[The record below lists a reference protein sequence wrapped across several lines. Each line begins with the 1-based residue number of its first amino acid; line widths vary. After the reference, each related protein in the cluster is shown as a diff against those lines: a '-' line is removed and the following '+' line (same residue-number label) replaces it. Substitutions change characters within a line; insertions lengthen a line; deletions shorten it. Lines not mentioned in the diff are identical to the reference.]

1 MRKGLVFKKGIIFAL
16 AAAVVTSLPSYAGVY
31 TVMAENNI
39 SVQSKEAED
48 NWLEAGDFSVLGDSS
63 GYSFDEDNRILNV
76 KSTATLTIKNTD
88 SNKATTDRICVAYSD
103 SSSDKANIT
112 LAGVNIDCTD
122 TDQSAFTIEH
132 NSEADVTVI
141 LADHTDNI
149 LIGGTENAG
158 LQKTS
163 ARKTD
168 EVHFND
174 NTLRIMCE
182 HSDEDDH
189 ICDASC
195 GKLTAKGY
203 GGASGIGGLYDYAAG
218 NISISGGNIAAS
230 ADFEGAGIGNGKAA
244 TNYGMTIQIT
254 GGNIAASSQLG
265 SGIGYGYSCTWYKM
279 NICISGGNIV
289 ATSAAKKC
297 GEGIGGGDGKSS
309 DHDANIKITGGSV
322 NASSVK
328 SQPTNEDGEKIYPLK
343 VSNVADDVTIDDE
356 TYSSK
361 LKDADNNMYI
371 WLTTGEHTV
380 NGVKA
385 NYGVSNSGKLL
396 YAPVKDD
403 FTYTAPIALIYDKTA
418 KVATVG
424 IKDDVP
430 YTDKTI
436 TVKYIDGE
444 GNELTDAPVNAGT
457 YTVKACMDEAA
468 DDHIAVEFELGSFT
482 IKQAELDT
490 SDIIRKREI
499 PCKDNVHIVSDVE
512 LPDGWIWD
520 SSCESTV
527 IPAGQSVEAVAIYN
541 GDDKANYTDES
552 RKVTVQ
558 IIRNAHKDED
568 MDGKCDLEECGKL
581 IKAPQTLIVYDNNN
595 SSSKINVI
603 TNGKLQDDGVADNED
618 NIYQG
623 TNWSYD
629 STKNQLLLKDS
640 SIQSIECCDGDLTVL
655 VSGEN
660 TISRQFDFSSDDG
673 EHALD
678 VYSDNKGSLTVGE
691 GIREDI
697 SGSGTINLNITGAV
711 VKASDIYCKGNLTIE
726 NSDIDCNNDGFAI
739 EAEGN
744 IIITNGYVKA
754 KSDTEMD
761 AIISSK
767 QISVAD
773 SQIVVESGNTNAGIY
788 ILKENITNSIIKE
801 IWQENDSTMA
811 KTSVYGSASLKAD
824 LIIASGESIDFK
836 NGASITNLDKLIV
849 EDGATILIN
858 GAEHKHNTNG
868 DIIYIWQDDKEHTK
882 EVACKDCP
890 IGYVTKETKSHN
902 YNSQGFCTDCDAYQ
916 PAVLT
921 TDKYDIDN
929 DDSKDK
935 VYEIGNAGELYW
947 FSDKVLNNND
957 TYGKINVVL
966 TDDIVVNENVL
977 KSDGTLNEGMY
988 RDWIPIGTFYYGKN
1002 HVPFAAPYS
1011 GKFDGQN
1018 HTISGL
1024 YLKKDDDRSIGLFGC
1039 IEDGKI
1045 YNVSILDSYFSGATD
1060 VGGICGKSHLGTVV
1074 NCHNAG
1080 TINGTTG
1087 NSHLGIGGICG
1098 STYKGII
1105 TDCDNTG
1112 VVNGDTYVGGICGD
1126 STSPITRCY
1135 NTGNVSGVYRVAG
1148 ICGNSSSGGYASDI
1162 TNCSNSGDIRGSG
1175 TYIGGI
1181 CGANFS
1187 GISYCNSTGAVSES
1201 GDKIGGICGEDIDG
1215 KGDIKNC
1222 YYDST
1227 VYAGDSIG
1235 DKYAYGDIT
1244 GKYENVEGKT
1254 TEQYKSGEVAY
1265 LLQDGQSEEIWGQTI
1280 GTDTYPLLH
1289 GEKVYKNITYLGC
1302 NDLSDVVSVVY
1313 SNEDKTT
1320 YGDHD
1325 YVDGVCRYCDEEAL
1339 ASVTSGE
1346 IITYYPSLQDAIDY
1360 AENIPDSVVAVI
1372 ADTDNSNFY
1381 VNNPD
1386 SDFTIDINGN
1396 NVGSIVANNG
1406 KISIIDSK
1414 TNGEIWGG
1422 LTVNSDSIVT
1432 LGDVKILYLTK
1443 VYGQLILNGG
1453 DLAYVYLYENNAKV
1467 FFNNSDIKINNCIYW
1482 HDEYFEGV
1490 IINAEPHNI
1499 IPIIPNWSRLE
1510 ANTPLVGAGDNITL
1524 DVEWF
1529 DISSGI
1535 VELDM
1540 TSRIEDNKL
1549 IIGALINDKVK
1560 TEFDEGETFTYSGAE
1575 LKPTVRVYINRGV
1588 QADEQLIENTD
1599 YTVTYSDNINAGTAT
1614 ATITGIGAYSGS
1626 KNITFTIEP
1635 KKIDS
1640 PTFDG
1645 LKSEY
1650 TYTGQKVEPEFT
1662 LWDGDTVIPPS
1673 EYEVIYSDNTE
1684 VGTATVTIKD
1694 VSGGNYEVNCKA
1706 EFNIVKIDPMINELP
1721 VADAVSYDPNKTLG
1735 AINLSGGNVLDPSGK
1750 NVPGSWSWADASV
1763 VSTVDN
1769 SGYDV
1774 VFTPDDQEHY
1784 NSVSGTVQ
1792 VNVSKADVNV
1802 VDLPVA
1808 STITY
1813 GDDLAKAVISGGR
1826 VSFDGI
1832 DQVEIPGTFAWKDD
1846 SIKPFVSD
1854 SDKTLYTVV
1863 FTPADSVNYNTAE
1876 IEITVNVSRAAM
1888 PNLLLSVDNTH
1899 KTVGSIALPGDW
1911 TWLDADTETAI
1922 KAGGSVVATAVYVG
1936 DDKENYDSTELKI
1949 TIYRA
1954 ACSEGKTVKYT
1965 LKGEKA
1971 PTCTKA
1977 GTGHTE
1983 CSICGDV
1990 MSTGVY
1996 VKELGH
2002 KWNSGRVT
2010 RKPTYTAT
2018 GVKTFTCTVCKAAK
2032 TASIAKLATTD
2043 ISKKTSKITV
2053 SGIENKIYNGK
2064 VHTQKSLVV
2073 KAGAKT
2079 LRLNKDYT
2087 VTYSKNK
2094 AVGKASVIICGKN
2107 AYSGKITKTFAI
2119 VKAAKG
2125 KIYTVGKFKYTI
2137 TGAKADGTG
2146 TVAIAGTT
2154 YSRSDKKFASLTIA
2168 DTVVIGDV
2176 RFKITSV
2183 SANAFSRY
2191 TMLTSVVIGKNVTS
2205 IGSNAFVSC
2214 KNLKK
2219 MTIKSAK
2226 LKSVGAKAFSGTY
2239 SKITFAVPRNKA
2251 TAYKKLIKKGSP
2263 SAKAIYK

>member
-1 MRKGLVFKKGIIFAL
+1 MRKEILFKKGIITAL
-16 AAAVVTSLPSYAGVY
+16 TVAMVTSLAP
-31 TVMAENNI
+31 
-39 SVQSKEAED
+39 
-48 NWLEAGDFSVLGDSS
+48 
-63 GYSFDEDNRILNV
+63 
-76 KSTATLTIKNTD
+76 
-88 SNKATTDRICVAYSD
+88 
-103 SSSDKANIT
+103 
-112 LAGVNIDCTD
+112 
-122 TDQSAFTIEH
+122 
-132 NSEADVTVI
+132 VI
-141 LADHTDNI
+141 
-149 LIGGTENAG
+149 
-158 LQKTS
+158 
-163 ARKTD
+163 
-168 EVHFND
+168 
-174 NTLRIMCE
+174 
-182 HSDEDDH
+182 
-189 ICDASC
+189 
-195 GKLTAKGY
+195 
-203 GGASGIGGLYDYAAG
+203 GAGGL
-218 NISISGGNIAAS
+218 
-230 ADFEGAGIGNGKAA
+230 
-244 TNYGMTIQIT
+244 
-254 GGNIAASSQLG
+254 
-265 SGIGYGYSCTWYKM
+265 
-279 NICISGGNIV
+279 
-289 ATSAAKKC
+289 
-297 GEGIGGGDGKSS
+297 
-309 DHDANIKITGGSV
+309 
-322 NASSVK
+322 
-328 SQPTNEDGEKIYPLK
+328 
-343 VSNVADDVTIDDE
+343 
-356 TYSSK
+356 
-361 LKDADNNMYI
+361 
-371 WLTTGEHTV
+371 
-380 NGVKA
+380 
-385 NYGVSNSGKLL
+385 
-396 YAPVKDD
+396 
-403 FTYTAPIALIYDKTA
+403 
-418 KVATVG
+418 
-424 IKDDVP
+424 
-430 YTDKTI
+430 KTI
-436 TVKYIDGE
+436 TAK
-444 GNELTDAPVNAGT
+444 
-457 YTVKACMDEAA
+457 
-468 DDHIAVEFELGSFT
+468 
-482 IKQAELDT
+482 
-490 SDIIRKREI
+490 
-499 PCKDNVHIVSDVE
+499 
-512 LPDGWIWD
+512 
-520 SSCESTV
+520 
-527 IPAGQSVEAVAIYN
+527 
-541 GDDKANYTDES
+541 
-552 RKVTVQ
+552 
-558 IIRNAHKDED
+558 
-568 MDGKCDLEECGKL
+568 
-581 IKAPQTLIVYDNNN
+581 
-595 SSSKINVI
+595 
-603 TNGKLQDDGVADNED
+603 
-618 NIYQG
+618 
-623 TNWSYD
+623 
-629 STKNQLLLKDS
+629 
-640 SIQSIECCDGDLTVL
+640 
-655 VSGEN
+655 
-660 TISRQFDFSSDDG
+660 
-673 EHALD
+673 
-678 VYSDNKGSLTVGE
+678 
-691 GIREDI
+691 
-697 SGSGTINLNITGAV
+697 
-711 VKASDIYCKGNLTIE
+711 
-726 NSDIDCNNDGFAI
+726 
-739 EAEGN
+739 AEG
-744 IIITNGYVKA
+744 
-754 KSDTEMD
+754 TE
-761 AIISSK
+761 
-767 QISVAD
+767 
-773 SQIVVESGNTNAGIY
+773 
-788 ILKENITNSIIKE
+788 
-801 IWQENDSTMA
+801 
-811 KTSVYGSASLKAD
+811 
-824 LIIASGESIDFK
+824 
-836 NGASITNLDKLIV
+836 
-849 EDGATILIN
+849 
-858 GAEHKHNTNG
+858 
-868 DIIYIWQDDKEHTK
+868 
-882 EVACKDCP
+882 
-890 IGYVTKETKSHN
+890 SHN
-902 YNSQGFCTDCDAYQ
+902 YNSQGFCTECDAYQ
-916 PAVLT
+916 SAVLT
-921 TDKYDIDN
+921 TDKYDID
-929 DDSKDK
+929 DDNSKDD
-935 VYEIGNAGELYW
+935 VYEIGNAGQLFW
-947 FSDKVLNNND
+947 FAGLVNGTLDGVEQNTLANA
-957 TYGKINVVL
+957 IL
-966 TDDIVVNENVL
+966 TANITVNENLLDSLQYDTEGNVSNG
-977 KSDGTLNEGMY
+977 SDFITWTPIA
-988 RDWIPIGTFYYGKN
+988 DWMGNRTTQYSGTF
-1002 HVPFAAPYS
+1002 
-1011 GKFDGQN
+1011 DGN
-1018 HTISGL
+1018 NKTVSGL
-1024 YLKKDDDRSIGLFGC
+1024 YFNGDSTCIGLFGSS
-1039 IEDGKI
+1039 ESDGNIK
-1045 YNVSILDSYFSGATD
+1045 NVGVVDSYFKGNDHVGGVCGNNAGTITNCYNAGNLTAIESSAT
-1060 VGGICGKSHLGTVV
+1060 VGGICGYNNGGTVT
-1074 NCHNAG
+1074 N
-1080 TINGTTG
+1080 
-1087 NSHLGIGGICG
+1087 
-1098 STYKGII
+1098 
-1105 TDCDNTG
+1105 
-1112 VVNGDTYVGGICGD
+1112 
-1126 STSPITRCY
+1126 CY
-1135 NTGNVSGVYRVAG
+1135 NTGTVTATGSVAFVGGVCGCSIAPISNCYNIGTVTATSSSANISG
-1148 ICGNSSSGGYASDI
+1148 ICGYYFGP
-1162 TNCSNSGDIRGSG
+1162 
-1175 TYIGGI
+1175 
-1181 CGANFS
+1181 
-1187 GISYCNSTGAVSES
+1187 
-1201 GDKIGGICGEDIDG
+1201 
-1215 KGDIKNC
+1215 IKNC
-1222 YYDST
+1222 YYLADT
-1227 VYAGDSIG
+1227 ED
-1235 DKYAYGDIT
+1235 
-1244 GKYENVEGKT
+1244 ENGGKT
-1254 TEQYKSGEVAY
+1254 TAQFASGEIAY
-1265 LLQDGQSEEIWGQTI
+1265 LLSQGCSTGEGDATVTYDGSIWGQTI

-1302 NDLSDVVSVVY
+1302 NDLSDVVSVAY

-1432 LGDVKILYLTK
+1432 LGDVKILDLTK

-1510 ANTPLVGAGDNITL
+1510 ANPPLVGAGDNITL

-1529 DISSGI
+1529 DISSGT

-1626 KNITFTIEP
+1626 KNVTFTIEP

-1650 TYTGQKVEPEFT
+1650 TYTGQAIEPEFT
-1662 LWDGDTVIPPS
+1662 LMDGDTVIPSS

-1694 VSGGNYEVNCKA
+1694 ASGGNYEVNCKA
-1706 EFNIVKIDPMINELP
+1706 EFNIVKIDTVIINELP

-1750 NVPGSWSWADASV
+1750 NVPGSWSWADTSV
-1763 VSTVDN
+1763 VPTVDN

-1774 VFTPDDQEHY
+1774 VFTPDEQEHY
-1784 NSVSGTVQ
+1784 NPVSGTVQ

-1808 STITY
+1808 SAITY

-1832 DQVEIPGTFAWKDD
+1832 DQVEIPGTFAWKDE

-1876 IEITVNVSRAAM
+1876 AEITVNVSKATM
-1888 PNLLLSVDNTH
+1888 PNLLLSVDNTN

-1911 TWLDADTETAI
+1911 TWLDADAKTAI
-1922 KAGGSVVATAVYVG
+1922 KAGGSVEATAVYVG

-1983 CSICGDV
+1983 CSVCGDV
-1990 MSTGVY
+1990 MSTGVC

-2010 RKPTYTAT
+2010 KKPTYTAA
-2018 GVKTFTCTVCKAAK
+2018 GVRTYTCTVCKAAK

-2053 SGIENKIYNGK
+2053 SGIENKIYNGRA
-2064 VHTQKSLVV
+2064 HTQRSLVV
-2073 KAGAKT
+2073 KAGTKT

-2094 AVGKASVIICGKN
+2094 AVGKASVTICGKN

-2125 KIYTVGKFKYTI
+2125 KTYTVGKFRYTI

-2154 YSRSDKKFASLTIA
+2154 YSRSDKRFASLTIA

-2191 TMLTSVVIGKNVTS
+2191 TALKNVTIGNNVTS
-2205 IGSNAFVSC
+2205 IGANAFLSC

>member
-1 MRKGLVFKKGIIFAL
+1 MRKGLIFKKGIIIAL
-16 AAAVVTSLPSYAGVY
+16 AAAVVTSPAP
-31 TVMAENNI
+31 
-39 SVQSKEAED
+39 
-48 NWLEAGDFSVLGDSS
+48 
-63 GYSFDEDNRILNV
+63 
-76 KSTATLTIKNTD
+76 
-88 SNKATTDRICVAYSD
+88 
-103 SSSDKANIT
+103 
-112 LAGVNIDCTD
+112 
-122 TDQSAFTIEH
+122 
-132 NSEADVTVI
+132 VI
-141 LADHTDNI
+141 
-149 LIGGTENAG
+149 
-158 LQKTS
+158 
-163 ARKTD
+163 
-168 EVHFND
+168 
-174 NTLRIMCE
+174 
-182 HSDEDDH
+182 
-189 ICDASC
+189 
-195 GKLTAKGY
+195 
-203 GGASGIGGLYDYAAG
+203 GAGGL
-218 NISISGGNIAAS
+218 
-230 ADFEGAGIGNGKAA
+230 
-244 TNYGMTIQIT
+244 
-254 GGNIAASSQLG
+254 
-265 SGIGYGYSCTWYKM
+265 
-279 NICISGGNIV
+279 
-289 ATSAAKKC
+289 
-297 GEGIGGGDGKSS
+297 
-309 DHDANIKITGGSV
+309 
-322 NASSVK
+322 
-328 SQPTNEDGEKIYPLK
+328 
-343 VSNVADDVTIDDE
+343 
-356 TYSSK
+356 
-361 LKDADNNMYI
+361 
-371 WLTTGEHTV
+371 
-380 NGVKA
+380 
-385 NYGVSNSGKLL
+385 
-396 YAPVKDD
+396 
-403 FTYTAPIALIYDKTA
+403 
-418 KVATVG
+418 
-424 IKDDVP
+424 
-430 YTDKTI
+430 KTI
-436 TVKYIDGE
+436 TAK
-444 GNELTDAPVNAGT
+444 
-457 YTVKACMDEAA
+457 
-468 DDHIAVEFELGSFT
+468 
-482 IKQAELDT
+482 
-490 SDIIRKREI
+490 
-499 PCKDNVHIVSDVE
+499 
-512 LPDGWIWD
+512 
-520 SSCESTV
+520 
-527 IPAGQSVEAVAIYN
+527 
-541 GDDKANYTDES
+541 
-552 RKVTVQ
+552 
-558 IIRNAHKDED
+558 
-568 MDGKCDLEECGKL
+568 
-581 IKAPQTLIVYDNNN
+581 
-595 SSSKINVI
+595 
-603 TNGKLQDDGVADNED
+603 
-618 NIYQG
+618 
-623 TNWSYD
+623 
-629 STKNQLLLKDS
+629 
-640 SIQSIECCDGDLTVL
+640 
-655 VSGEN
+655 
-660 TISRQFDFSSDDG
+660 
-673 EHALD
+673 
-678 VYSDNKGSLTVGE
+678 
-691 GIREDI
+691 
-697 SGSGTINLNITGAV
+697 
-711 VKASDIYCKGNLTIE
+711 
-726 NSDIDCNNDGFAI
+726 
-739 EAEGN
+739 AEG
-744 IIITNGYVKA
+744 
-754 KSDTEMD
+754 TE
-761 AIISSK
+761 
-767 QISVAD
+767 
-773 SQIVVESGNTNAGIY
+773 
-788 ILKENITNSIIKE
+788 
-801 IWQENDSTMA
+801 
-811 KTSVYGSASLKAD
+811 
-824 LIIASGESIDFK
+824 
-836 NGASITNLDKLIV
+836 
-849 EDGATILIN
+849 
-858 GAEHKHNTNG
+858 
-868 DIIYIWQDDKEHTK
+868 
-882 EVACKDCP
+882 
-890 IGYVTKETKSHN
+890 SHN
-902 YNSQGFCTDCDAYQ
+902 YNSQGFCTECDAYQ
-916 PAVLT
+916 SAVLT
-921 TDKYDIDN
+921 TDKYDID
-929 DDSKDK
+929 DDNSKDD
-935 VYEIGNAGELYW
+935 VYEIGNAGQLFW
-947 FSDKVLNNND
+947 FAGLVNGTLDGVEQNTLANA
-957 TYGKINVVL
+957 IL
-966 TDDIVVNENVL
+966 TANITANENLLDSLQYDTEGNVSNG
-977 KSDGTLNEGMY
+977 SDFITWTPIA
-988 RDWIPIGTFYYGKN
+988 DWMGNRTTQYSGTF
-1002 HVPFAAPYS
+1002 
-1011 GKFDGQN
+1011 DGN
-1018 HTISGL
+1018 NKTVSGL
-1024 YLKKDDDRSIGLFGC
+1024 YFNGDSTCIGLFGSS
-1039 IEDGKI
+1039 ESDGNIK
-1045 YNVSILDSYFSGATD
+1045 NVGVVDSYFKGNDHVGGVCGNNAGTITNCYNAGNLTAIESSAT
-1060 VGGICGKSHLGTVV
+1060 VGGICGYNNGGTVT
-1074 NCHNAG
+1074 N
-1080 TINGTTG
+1080 
-1087 NSHLGIGGICG
+1087 
-1098 STYKGII
+1098 
-1105 TDCDNTG
+1105 
-1112 VVNGDTYVGGICGD
+1112 
-1126 STSPITRCY
+1126 CY
-1135 NTGNVSGVYRVAG
+1135 NTGTVTATGSVASVGGVCGCSIAPISNCYNIGTVTATSSSADISG
-1148 ICGNSSSGGYASDI
+1148 ICGYYFGP
-1162 TNCSNSGDIRGSG
+1162 
-1175 TYIGGI
+1175 
-1181 CGANFS
+1181 
-1187 GISYCNSTGAVSES
+1187 
-1201 GDKIGGICGEDIDG
+1201 
-1215 KGDIKNC
+1215 IKNC
-1222 YYDST
+1222 YYLADT
-1227 VYAGDSIG
+1227 ED
-1235 DKYAYGDIT
+1235 
-1244 GKYENVEGKT
+1244 ENGGKT
-1254 TEQYKSGEVAY
+1254 TAQFASGEIAY
-1265 LLQDGQSEEIWGQTI
+1265 LLSQGCSTGEGDATVTYDGSIWGQTI

-1302 NDLSDVVSVVY
+1302 NDLSDVVSVAY

-1432 LGDVKILYLTK
+1432 LGDVKILDLTK

-1510 ANTPLVGAGDNITL
+1510 ANPPLVGAGDNITL

-1529 DISSGI
+1529 DISSGT

-1626 KNITFTIEP
+1626 KNVTFTIEP

-1650 TYTGQKVEPEFT
+1650 TYTGQAIEPEFT
-1662 LWDGDTVIPPS
+1662 LMDGDTVIPSS

-1694 VSGGNYEVNCKA
+1694 ASGGNYEVNCKA
-1706 EFNIVKIDPMINELP
+1706 EFNIVKIDTVIINELP

-1750 NVPGSWSWADASV
+1750 NVPGSWSWADTSV
-1763 VSTVDN
+1763 VPTVDN

-1774 VFTPDDQEHY
+1774 VFTPDEQEHY
-1784 NSVSGTVQ
+1784 NPVSGTVQ
-1792 VNVSKADVNV
+1792 VNVSKTDVNV

-1808 STITY
+1808 SAITY
-1813 GDDLAKAVISGGR
+1813 GDNLAKAVISGGR
-1826 VSFDGI
+1826 VSFEGI

-1876 IEITVNVSRAAM
+1876 IEITVNVSKAAM

-1911 TWLDADTETAI
+1911 TWLDADTSTAI
-1922 KAGGSVVATAVYVG
+1922 KAGGSVEATAVYVG

-1954 ACSEGKTVKYT
+1954 ACSEGETVKYT

-1971 PTCTKA
+1971 PTCTRA

-2018 GVKTFTCTVCKAAK
+2018 GVKTFTCTVCKTAK

-2087 VTYSKNK
+2087 VTYSKSK
-2094 AVGKASVIICGKN
+2094 AVGKASVIIRGKN
-2107 AYSGKITKTFAI
+2107 AYSGKITKTFTI

-2125 KIYTVGKFKYTI
+2125 KTYTVGKFRYTI

-2191 TMLTSVVIGKNVTS
+2191 TALKNVTIGNNVTS
-2205 IGSNAFVSC
+2205 IGANAFLSC

-2219 MTIKSAK
+2219 MTIMSAK
-2226 LKSVGAKAFSGTY
+2226 LKSVGTKAFSGTY

-2251 TAYKKLIKKGSP
+2251 TAYKKLIKNGSP